1 LQKNLTEQEKQA
13 SQRAILSM
21 NYLSKKKMK
30 NFTTPLITC
39 LALSACTTFDPYT
52 GEQEVSNTAKGA
64 GIGAGVAAVVAYLA
78 NKNEDDIGK
87 RNRRILKAAT
97 GGAAI
102 GGGIGYYMDTQEA
115 KLRKQLRGS
124 GVSIERDGNNINL
137 IMPGNIT
144 FSSGNAD
151 INQSFFSV
159 LNSVTLVLKEFDKT
173 LIVIAGHTDSTG
185 SDVLNQRL
193 SERRAQSVSSYLN
206 TAGVITGRI
215 EVIGFGEAQPIA
227 SNDTPAGKELN
238 RRVEITLLPITE

>member
-1 LQKNLTEQEKQA
+1 
-13 SQRAILSM
+13 
-21 NYLSKKKMK
+21 MK
-30 NFTTPLITC
+30 TFTIPLITC
-39 LALSACTTFDPYT
+39 LALTACTTFDPYT

-64 GIGAGVAAVVAYLA
+64 GIGAGVAAIVAYLA
-78 NKNEDDIGK
+78 NKDEDDISK

-124 GVSIERDGNNINL
+124 GVSVERDGNNINL

-144 FSSGNAD
+144 FSSGSANID
-151 INQSFFSV
+151 QSFLSV
-159 LNSVTLVLKEFDKT
+159 LDSVVLVLKEFDKT
-173 LIVIAGHTDSTG
+173 LIVVAGHTDSTG

-193 SERRAQSVSSYLN
+193 SERRAQSVSTHLK
-206 TAGVITGRI
+206 TAGVITERI
-215 EVIGFGEAQPIA
+215 EIIGFGETQPVA
-227 SNDTPAGKELN
+227 SNETQSGKELN